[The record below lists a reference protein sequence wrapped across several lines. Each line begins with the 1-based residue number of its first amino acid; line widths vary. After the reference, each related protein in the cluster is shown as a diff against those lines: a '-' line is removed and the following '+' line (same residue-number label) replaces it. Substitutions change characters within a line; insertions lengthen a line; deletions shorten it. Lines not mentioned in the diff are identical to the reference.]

1 MIDSLFWGAATALSL
16 GTSDF
21 LARFTS
27 QRLGAVLSFAYTVIT
42 GVVLLALFVVVAGV
56 EIRFTPL
63 GATLAVLHGVFVTAM
78 TIMLYAAL
86 ARGPIGLV
94 VPLVAAHPVFII
106 LYELALGVSPLSP
119 QQIAAAL
126 VIVLGVAG
134 ASALG
139 VMGEGSRAE
148 AGSRGG
154 GGANRTLLLAGG
166 ASLAYAL
173 LIISGQAA
181 AAEIGQIS
189 ATLIGRL
196 TSVCIILLAAAAGLF
211 RFRRPGKSALPL
223 LFQGGLDTLGYLALL
238 AGGVT
243 AYPSIT
249 AVVGSSFG
257 FLTILLAWLIIR
269 ERLGGLQWFA
279 IVISFAGI
287 AWLASGH

>member
-1 MIDSLFWGAATALSL
+1 MIDSLLWGAVAALSL

-27 QRLGAVLSFAYTVIT
+27 LRLGAVLSFAYTVIT
-42 GVVLLALFVVVAGV
+42 GAVLLTLYVVVAGV
-56 EIRFTPL
+56 DIQFTPF
-63 GATLAVLHGVFVTAM
+63 GAALAVLHGLSVTAM

-86 ARGPIGLV
+86 ARGPIALA
-94 VPLVAAHPVFII
+94 VPLVAAHPVLVII
-106 LYELALGVSPLSP
+106 YELGLGVSRLSP
-119 QQIAAAL
+119 QQITAAL
-126 VIVLGVAG
+126 IIVLGVAG

-139 VMGEGSRAE
+139 VLGEGSRTE
-148 AGSRGG
+148 ASGRKP

-166 ASLAYAL
+166 ASFAYAL

-181 AAEIGQIS
+181 AVEIGQIS

-196 TSVCIILLAAAAGLF
+196 TSVCVILLAAAAGLF
-211 RFRRPGKSALPL
+211 RFRLPGKSTLPL

-238 AGGVT
+238 AGGIT
-243 AYPSIT
+243 AYPAIT
-249 AVVGSSFG
+249 AVIGSSFG
-257 FLTILLAWLIIR
+257 FLTILLAWLIIK